1 MGQAD
6 ARALLRDYAEA
17 RRMKYRSLRHFWKF
31 GRGWLNRVERTE
43 VQARKRLAPATKPAS
58 TTPTKGNDMT
68 MLDPSLP
75 QPKWWGSS
83 MTIWGAAIT
92 ALSTV
97 LPVIGP
103 ALGVDVT
110 PDVVRQA
117 GEQLVAVVQA
127 VGGLAGTLLAI
138 YGRTRASRPLER
150 RHLQVQI

>member
-1 MGQAD
+1 
-6 ARALLRDYAEA
+6 
-17 RRMKYRSLRHFWKF
+17 
-31 GRGWLNRVERTE
+31 
-43 VQARKRLAPATKPAS
+43 
-58 TTPTKGNDMT
+58 MT

-127 VGGLAGTLLAI
+127 VGGLAGTLLTI
-138 YGRTRASRPLER
+138 YGRTRASQPLER